1 MAILTDLI
9 VWQLADELRT
19 EAFRLADRD
28 AVRRDFRFRDQ
39 LRSAASSIAA
49 NITEGYGR
57 TNHTDFARFLD
68 FAMGSLRETEN
79 WIIDGAARRH
89 WTEAEAAPARL
100 LCKRLAVALTNFR
113 KFLRSTKAPR

>member
-1 MAILTDLI
+1 MAILTELI

-19 EAFRLADRD
+19 DVFRLAERD
-28 AVRRDFRFRDQ
+28 SVQRDFRFRDQ
-39 LRSAASSIAA
+39 LRGAVSSIAA

-79 WIIDGAARRH
+79 WLIDGVGRRY
-89 WTEAEAAPARL
+89 WTEAESAPARR
-100 LCKRLAVALTNFR
+100 LCKRLTVAITNLR
-113 KFLRSTKAPR
+113 KYLRSTRPPK